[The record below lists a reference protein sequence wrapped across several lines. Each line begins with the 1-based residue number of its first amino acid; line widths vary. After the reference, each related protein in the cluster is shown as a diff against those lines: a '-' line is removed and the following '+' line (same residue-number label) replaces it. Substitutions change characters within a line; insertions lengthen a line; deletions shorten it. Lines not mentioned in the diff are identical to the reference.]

1 MGLKLILQK
10 KTKQNVVKAM
20 VAMVLVSIVVNQ
32 MLWLLSMYNMHH
44 KEFDTYI
51 NQSAQEAAWME
62 FSERLEIFGGIKFF
76 SGHNHKDTDRYIT
89 KDAVTTDST
98 YTFTID
104 THDVHS
110 TNRILQFIIKD
121 ILPININRLDS
132 IFNQYT
138 SHKYV
143 LKDTYFEYIDLES
156 GSVLN
161 SNRRSENIGVKYSQ
175 TDTIT
180 LDINNTI
187 GIVGYVSISPNEILV
202 KMLWQV
208 ILSAVLIV
216 IAIIGI
222 IYISKSFI
230 GQWKTE
236 KMRQASIYAMTHEFK
251 RPISGAMAMVSL
263 IPFYMERNDV
273 KKVLTYAENIENELT
288 KLNHYTNTIKLIS
301 NSDKSKINISKTDV
315 EILSF
320 FDSLKQRFEIYE
332 NEEQK
337 VEVELNISLNT
348 HKEIMHVDLLHFSNV
363 IDNLIENAIKYNT
376 NPTAI
381 VDIIIS
387 DFDDALKIV
396 VEDNGIGI
404 SEAHQK
410 LIFDRYYRVKRNKSK
425 NNIGFGLGLTYV
437 KSIIESHGGNIMVDS
452 KLGKGSKFIII
463 V

>member
-1 MGLKLILQK
+1 
-10 KTKQNVVKAM
+10 
-20 VAMVLVSIVVNQ
+20 
-32 MLWLLSMYNMHH
+32 
-44 KEFDTYI
+44 
-51 NQSAQEAAWME
+51 
-62 FSERLEIFGGIKFF
+62 
-76 SGHNHKDTDRYIT
+76 
-89 KDAVTTDST
+89 
-98 YTFTID
+98 
-104 THDVHS
+104 
-110 TNRILQFIIKD
+110 
-121 ILPININRLDS
+121 
-132 IFNQYT
+132 
-138 SHKYV
+138 
-143 LKDTYFEYIDLES
+143 
-156 GSVLN
+156 
-161 SNRRSENIGVKYSQ
+161 
-175 TDTIT
+175 
-180 LDINNTI
+180 
-187 GIVGYVSISPNEILV
+187 
-202 KMLWQV
+202 
-208 ILSAVLIV
+208 
-216 IAIIGI
+216 
-222 IYISKSFI
+222 
-230 GQWKTE
+230 
-236 KMRQASIYAMTHEFK
+236 
-251 RPISGAMAMVSL
+251 
-263 IPFYMERNDV
+263 MERNDV